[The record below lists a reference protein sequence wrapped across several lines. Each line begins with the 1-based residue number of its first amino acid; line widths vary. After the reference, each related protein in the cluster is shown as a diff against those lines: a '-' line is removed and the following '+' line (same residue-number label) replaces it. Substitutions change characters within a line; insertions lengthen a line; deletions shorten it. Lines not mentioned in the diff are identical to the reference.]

1 MNIDKDFT
9 IKLTPDYDGGD
20 CYVNLFKTQLGNRKE
35 CIHGYNDYFFHAHVA
50 EKFNENNFDFMLLI
64 FRNMADLY

>member
-1 MNIDKDFT
+1 MEAIATLISSKQ
-9 IKLTPDYDGGD
+9 
-20 CYVNLFKTQLGNRKE
+20 QLGNRKV
-35 CIHGYNDYFFHAHVA
+35 CVHGYNDYFFHAHVA